1 MENNTP
7 PITPK
12 LFLRTITIIHFALV
26 AGVLMF
32 GVVMFTITLN
42 QKLDLSYTGDAM
54 FFVVPIFAIAGI
66 LVGNYLYRKTIK
78 ELSSKNTLREKLGG
92 FQTASLIKYALL
104 EGPALLGLVAFM
116 NEGNRYYLIISI
128 FLVGWLFMQRP
139 TRDKIER
146 DLMLEGT
153 LKNEFA
159 QEDFP
164 IS

>member
-1 MENNTP
+1 MQNGTP

-12 LFLRTITIIHFALV
+12 LFLRTTSIIHFALL

-32 GVVMFTITLN
+32 GIVMYSITEN
-42 QKLDLSYTGDAM
+42 QKLELSYKGDPM
-54 FFVVPIFAIAGI
+54 FFIVPIMAIAGI
-66 LVGNYLYRKTIK
+66 FVGNYLYGNNIK
-78 ELSSKNTLREKLGG
+78 GLTSKNTLREKLAG
-92 FQTASLIKYALL
+92 FQTASIIKYALL

-116 NEGNRYYLIISI
+116 NEGNQYFLIISI
-128 FLVGWLFMQRP
+128 LLLGWLILQRP

-159 QEDFP
+159 QENSP
-164 IS
+164 ML